1 MQDTVRRIL
10 TARVYDVAEET
21 PLDPLKRLSARI
33 GRPALLKREDL
44 QPVFSFK
51 IRGAYNRIAALSEA
65 ELARGVICASAGN
78 HAQGVALA
86 AAKRGAA
93 ATIVMPTTTPGIKVA
108 AVQGLGGQVVLH
120 GESFD
125 DAYAHARALEKE
137 TGAAFVH
144 PFDDPDVIAGQGT
157 VGLEIL
163 RQHADPIDAV
173 FIPIGGGGLAA
184 GVAAI

>member
-1 MQDTVRRIL
+1 M
-10 TARVYDVAEET
+10 
-21 PLDPLKRLSARI
+21 
-33 GRPALLKREDL
+33 
-44 QPVFSFK
+44 
-51 IRGAYNRIAALSEA
+51 
-65 ELARGVICASAGN
+65 
-78 HAQGVALA
+78 ALA
-86 AAKRGAA
+86 AAKRGAT

-125 DAYAHARALEKE
+125 DAYARARELEKQ

-173 FIPIGGGGLAA
+173 FIPIGGGGWRRVWRPSSASCGLRR
-184 GVAAI
+184 G